1 MVTGWISFFIDRFL
15 AGPTL
20 FIFFR
25 FSGRLHQRDRW
36 DVLRTTCLVVLHGD
50 VRCKREPTTLIL
62 PGLQLLLKAFMSET
76 SCLSLICLIVSM
88 IASAVVAAILSSL
101 RHLSLCGL
109 LSLGRV
115 WRGPLAPVGM
125 LRFLMGG
132 LLRNTFG
139 LLIGRKAPIALLTI
153 FLTGVVP
160 SLVADLSPTLRAL
173 QRLLLFLDHLLASW
187 SISGT
192 IQTQLLVHIITCVGH
207 SSQDLSLEGN

>member
-1 MVTGWISFFIDRFL
+1 M
-15 AGPTL
+15 
-20 FIFFR
+20 
-25 FSGRLHQRDRW
+25 
-36 DVLRTTCLVVLHGD
+36 
-50 VRCKREPTTLIL
+50 LI
-62 PGLQLLLKAFMSET
+62 AAT
-76 SCLSLICLIVSM
+76 V
-88 IASAVVAAILSSL
+88 VVAISSL
-101 RHLSLCGL
+101 RQLSLCGL

-115 WRGPLAPVGM
+115 WRCPLAPVAL
-125 LRFLMGG
+125 LRSLLGG

-192 IQTQLLVHIITCVGH
+192 IQTQFLVHIITCVSH
-207 SSQDLSLEGN
+207 SSQDLSLEGR